1 MSVWAT
7 ITEFHR
13 MGGLNNKHLFLVVL
27 EVRKPN
33 IKVPASSI
41 PSESSLAD
49 SCLLEVCSHDRRERS
64 SVSLISPTNPIRAG
78 LTLMTLPKALPT
90 NTLTLGIRASAYG
103 YETFSPEHL
112 FVKQIA
118 GLLPHSFYFQR
129 GRRMVHF

>member
-1 MSVWAT
+1 MTYAFNIIHLRLRNVSVIVISVILRLQCVLELSEACLLSVWAT

-33 IKVPASSI
+33 IKVPANSI

-64 SVSLISPTNPIRAG
+64 SFSNLPTNPIQAG
-78 LTLMTLPKALPT
+78 LT
-90 NTLTLGIRASAYG
+90 S
-103 YETFSPEHL
+103 
-112 FVKQIA
+112 
-118 GLLPHSFYFQR
+118 
-129 GRRMVHF
+129 